1 LLTAS
6 ELLKQGRDEEL
17 WQMCC
22 GFLDLDIKQFM
33 EIQERLLIDQL
44 ELLNNSRLG
53 KKLFR
58 GKKPQTLEEFRRLV
72 QLTSYKDYLPELS
85 EKQEDGLPGK
95 PLMWARSS
103 GRSGDFPCK
112 WIPLTKEYL
121 ENLSANLYGV
131 GVLASAQHRG
141 DTSPLTPE
149 LKLLYSVAPR
159 PYISGTFADALRL
172 QSPFIYLPSLEKA
185 EKMTYED
192 RISLGFQEALDKGLD
207 YFFGLSLVLVKVG
220 EKLKESSGKVKIGPY
235 LKRPKALFRLT
246 RGLIKSKLE
255 HRPLMPKDIWNVKG
269 IIGSGIDSWVY
280 KDKIKELW
288 GRNPL
293 DLYSC
298 TEGGVIA
305 TQTWDYEGM
314 SFFPNVNFLE
324 FIPEVEQTKLA
335 MDHTY
340 IPKTLLLNEV
350 QAGEEYEIVI
360 TSFHG
365 GSLVRYRIGDII
377 KIASLSDDK
386 TGVKTPQMVFERR
399 NDGIIDF
406 ASVRLTEKMVWKA
419 LEDGGVKYQ
428 DWVAYKVPGVQT
440 LDLFIEPQTGYDVPA
455 EELETIVCAKLMQ
468 ENAIEDAGNSE
479 KQIDLESMIG
489 FNVKIHFLERGFFT
503 EYSLQK
509 QKEGA
514 DLAHIKPPHLN
525 PRGDILSRLIG
536 DSEETIVISKSK
548 TKIKTEVS
556 AEASAEPEK
565 DEIPS

>member
-6 ELLKQGRDEEL
+6 DLLKQGRTEEL

-22 GFLDLDIKQFM
+22 GFLDLDIHQFM
-33 EIQERLLIDQL
+33 EIQERLLLKQL
-44 ELLNNSRLG
+44 QLLNASRLG
-53 KKLFR
+53 QKLFR
-58 GKKPQTLEEFRRLV
+58 GKKPETLEEFRRLIQV
-72 QLTSYKDYLPELS
+72 TSYKDYLPELS

-112 WIPLTKEYL
+112 WIPLTREYI

-131 GVLASAQHRG
+131 GVLSSARYRG
-141 DTSPLTPE
+141 DTSPLIPE

-159 PYISGTFADALRL
+159 PYISGTFADSLRL
-172 QSPFIYLPSLEKA
+172 QSPFVYLPSLEEA
-185 EKMTYED
+185 EKMTYEE
-192 RISLGFQEALDKGLD
+192 RINLGFQQALSKGLD

-220 EKLKESSGKVKIGPY
+220 EKLKENSGKLKIGPY
-235 LKRPKALFRLT
+235 LLHPRALWRLS
-246 RGLIKSKLE
+246 RGLIRSKMA

-305 TQTWDYEGM
+305 TQTWDYGAM

-324 FIPEVEQTKLA
+324 FIPEEEQKKLEL
-335 MDHTY
+335 DRTY
-340 IPKTLLLNEV
+340 IPKTLLLSEV
-350 QAGEEYEIVI
+350 KDGGDYEIVI

-377 KIASLSDDK
+377 KIVALADEKS
-386 TGVKTPQMVFERR
+386 GVKTPQMIFERR

-406 ASVRLTEKMVWKA
+406 ASVRLTEKMIWKA
-419 LEDGGVKYQ
+419 LEETGVQYQ
-428 DWVAYKVPGVQT
+428 DWIAYKVPGVQT
-440 LDLFIEPQTGYDVPA
+440 LDLFIEPQNGYDVPA
-455 EELETIVCAKLMQ
+455 KELETLLCDRLIK
-468 ENAIEDAGNSE
+468 ENAIEDDTNSE
-479 KQIDLESMIG
+479 KQVDLESMIG
-489 FNVKIHFLERGFFT
+489 FNVKVHYLERGFFT
-503 EYSLQK
+503 AYSLQK

-514 DLAHIKPPHLN
+514 DLAHIKPSHIN
-525 PRGDILSRLIG
+525 PRGDILKRLIG
-536 DSEETIVISKSK
+536 DTEETIVVSKVK
-548 TKIKTEVS
+548 TRVP
-556 AEASAEPEK
+556 AETSPEPEK
-565 DEIPS
+565 EGISTPKI